1 MYVSGYLVQ
10 SRTEGLR
17 GDDRAYRAQFN
28 YIADRY
34 GLAFDRNVVGN
45 NFNPEIGFMRRTNF
59 RRNLAQARFSPRTTN
74 NRLVRLFT
82 YQGSLDYVTDN
93 NNRLQSRTLRGLYQ
107 TEFQNSDEISF
118 QYLRNYELLA
128 APFEISKGVKIPTGG
143 YDFQSAVTTFTAG
156 ARHRVSGATS
166 FEIGSFY
173 GGDKKTVAFRGR
185 VNVTSQ
191 LGVEPTLSVNWVDL
205 PQGQFT
211 TTVVGQ
217 RAIFTMTPRM
227 FVAALVQYQSSSASL
242 STNLRLRWEYHPGSE
257 LFVVYTEGRSTL
269 PPSGTDL
276 QNRGIAV
283 KINRLFRF

>member
-1 MYVSGYLVQ
+1 MSRDLKPNVSNGW
-10 SRTEGLR
+10 
-17 GDDRAYRAQFN
+17 
-28 YIADRY
+28 
-34 GLAFDRNVVGN
+34 
-45 NFNPEIGFMRRTNF
+45 
-59 RRNLAQARFSPRTTN
+59 
-74 NRLVRLFT
+74 
-82 YQGSLDYVTDN
+82 
-93 NNRLQSRTLRGLYQ
+93 
-107 TEFQNSDEISF
+107 
-118 QYLRNYELLA
+118 LA
-128 APFEISKGVKIPTGG
+128 ALVCVLALAAALPTAAQSGG
-143 YDFQSAVTTFTAG
+143 G
-156 ARHRVSGATS
+156 AN
-166 FEIGSFY
+166 
-173 GGDKKTVAFRGR
+173 GGPASSLPSPVLTHDADRGR

-227 FVAALVQYQSSSASL
+227 FVAALVQYQSSNASL

-276 QNRGIAV
+276 QSRGFAV